1 MLAEAEGIRAKALAE
16 AEGIEKKAIAMEKM
30 KEAAILEMY
39 FNVLPD
45 IAKNVAEPLTN
56 IDKITMYG
64 EGNSAKMVKDIINS
78 TTQISEG
85 LTEGL
90 GIDMKALIS
99 GIVGGKMVMNHEN
112 AEPKEINEVKN
123 IIETSNPDDTTPTE

>member
-1 MLAEAEGIRAKALAE
+1 
-16 AEGIEKKAIAMEKM
+16 M

-45 IAKNVAEPLTN
+45 IAKNVAQPLTN

-112 AEPKEINEVKN
+112 AETKGINEVN
-123 IIETSNPDDTTPTE
+123 NFIETTKLDDIKPTE